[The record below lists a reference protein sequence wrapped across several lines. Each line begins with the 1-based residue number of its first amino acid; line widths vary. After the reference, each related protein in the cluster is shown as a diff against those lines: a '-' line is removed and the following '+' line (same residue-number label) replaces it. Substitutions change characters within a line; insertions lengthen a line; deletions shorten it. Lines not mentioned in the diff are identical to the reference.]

1 LSTYTLNGLK
11 ISAFSSIVLTLAL
24 SGCSSNPSPTSPSNQ
39 QNASTDRASR
49 IAELQVVDCLLPGQV
64 RMLGNRSYVTPRRP
78 ATLTAA
84 ECQIRGGEYVAYD
97 RADFKTSLNVW
108 MPTAEQGDADAQVN
122 VGEIFE
128 KGAGGTP
135 NYQAALIWYN
145 KAAEQGNKRA
155 QFNLGTLYEQGL
167 GVEKD
172 AVAALEWYRK
182 AWGLPADSIVY
193 QSAAAEEEKNRLK
206 EINKTI
212 RKKDLQISAMKQ
224 QLAALSSQLKQQ
236 NNIELKEQLN
246 ELTSIVAELEQEST
260 TAKAE
265 KVTLV
270 AKADGYKLRM
280 PIRQAEKVQFTN
292 TGADVTVGDINFGKY
307 YALVIGVQDYQNIE
321 DLDTPVNDI
330 NQVADI
336 LTNQYGFEVRKV
348 SDADDVGIME
358 AINDINDQLTDQD
371 NLLIF
376 YAGHGA
382 RLTTG
387 DLVSGYWLPVNA
399 EAPPRDTY
407 WVANEF
413 LTRHLARFD
422 AKRVMVV
429 ADSCYAG
436 LLSSAPGYL
445 MLGNNEVDEEY
456 IKYKAGK
463 RSRLLLASGGDKPV
477 LDGVGGNHSI
487 FTQAFVDV
495 LKNNK
500 QILTGPQLFKQLR
513 QQVIDS
519 ADEVNFSQNPEYKT
533 IKGAGHEV
541 GDFFFIPKTTI

>member
-1 LSTYTLNGLK
+1 
-11 ISAFSSIVLTLAL
+11 
-24 SGCSSNPSPTSPSNQ
+24 
-39 QNASTDRASR
+39 
-49 IAELQVVDCLLPGQV
+49 
-64 RMLGNRSYVTPRRP
+64 MLGNRSYVTPRRP

>member
-1 LSTYTLNGLK
+1 MSTYTLNGLK

-280 PIRQAEKVQFTN
+280 PVRQAEKVQFTN

>member
-1 LSTYTLNGLK
+1 MSTYTLNGLK